1 MPAKLES
8 KIPKYITITRLRNP
22 STKHQSNCFYSSMSN
37 IERITDTS
45 GAVALGPSQ
54 TSQESQESYD
64 DEFTLPTKEEN
75 DTLRKVADNLP
86 FVGFSLCLVEFAE
99 RASYYGAQTLFSN
112 FVQFPLP
119 KGGNG
124 AGSPPRGTQG
134 TAGALGMGLQ
144 ANTYIGR
151 YKAIVIGVFICGVAH
166 IIQVIGAI
174 PSVLQKGKSN
184 AAPPFVIGLLLL
196 AFGAGLFKPNI
207 SPTVLDQHK
216 SQTPY
221 VKTLKSGENV
231 IVDPET
237 TNNRTMLL
245 FYMFVNIGAFYMLA
259 TTYAEKYVGY
269 WLSFLLSGIIYFLL
283 PILLFAVYKKTKK
296 HPPSGNKDLAEAFKI
311 GWTALVQNRFQFW
324 RNDFWDA
331 AKPANL
337 RSKGI
342 EVNWTD
348 TAVFKVAKTME
359 ACDIFWFYPI
369 YNLNDGGIGSVST
382 NQGASMITNG
392 APNDVLNNFNPLT
405 IMVVIPILT
414 FVIYPF
420 LERRRLKPGPITRMT
435 IGFSIATLAGIVG
448 ALVQWKVY
456 QLSPC
461 GTHSSTC
468 DSVADISIWWQ
479 VPNTALSAISECFA
493 NVTAYEV
500 AYARAPASMKG
511 LVVAIFLFMTAL
523 SSALGEILIPAIKD
537 PWLIWIWAA
546 PAVALAVQTV
556 IFWIRFRH
564 MNSENYFA
572 EDVVYSPV
580 EEQQV
585 LPKTEA

>member
-1 MPAKLES
+1 
-8 KIPKYITITRLRNP
+8 
-22 STKHQSNCFYSSMSN
+22 MSN
-37 IERITDTS
+37 IEPNTDTS
-45 GAVALGPSQ
+45 GVAACGHSQ

-64 DEFTLPTKEEN
+64 DELTLPTKEEN
-75 DTLRKVADNLP
+75 STLRKVAENLP
-86 FVGFSLCLVEFAE
+86 LVGFSLCLVEFAE
-99 RASYYGAQTLFSN
+99 RASYYGAQTVFSN
-112 FVQFPLP
+112 FIQFPLP
-119 KGGNG
+119 EGGNG
-124 AGSPPRGTQG
+124 AGAPPRGTQK
-134 TAGALGMGLQ
+134 TAGALGWGLQ
-144 ANTYIGR
+144 ASTGLVLLFKFLAYIVPIFGGYWADTYVGR
-151 YKAIVIGVFICGVAH
+151 YRAIVIGVLICGVAH
-166 IIQVIGAI
+166 IIQVVGAI

-196 AFGAGLFKPNI
+196 AIGAGLFKPNI

-221 VKTLKSGENV
+221 VKTLKSGEKV

-245 FYMFVNIGAFYMLA
+245 FYMFVNLGAFYMLA
-259 TTYAEKYVGY
+259 TTYAEKYIGF
-269 WLSFLLSGIIYFLL
+269 WLSFLLSGAIYFLL

-296 HPPSGNKDLAEAFKI
+296 QPPSGNKDLAEAAKI
-311 GWTALVQNRFQFW
+311 VWTALVQSKFQFW
-324 RNDFWDA
+324 RKDFWDS
-331 AKPANL
+331 AKAANL

-342 EVNWTD
+342 EVTWTD

-359 ACDIFWFYPI
+359 ACDIFWFFPI

-392 APNDVLNNFNPLT
+392 APNDLLNNFNPLT
-405 IMVVIPILT
+405 IMVTIPILT

-461 GTHSSTC
+461 GTHASTC
-468 DSVADISIWWQ
+468 DNVADISIWWQ
-479 VPNTALSAISECFA
+479 IPNTALSAISECFA

-500 AYARAPASMKG
+500 AYARSPDSMKG

-523 SSALGEILIPAIKD
+523 SSALGEILIPVITD

-556 IFWIRFRH
+556 IFWFRFKH

-572 EDVVYSPV
+572 DNLDPSQV

-585 LPKTEA
+585 LSKADA

>member
-1 MPAKLES
+1 
-8 KIPKYITITRLRNP
+8 
-22 STKHQSNCFYSSMSN
+22 MSN
-37 IERITDTS
+37 IERVTDTS
-45 GAVALGPSQ
+45 GAAALGPSQ
-54 TSQESQESYD
+54 TSQESRESYD
-64 DEFTLPTKEEN
+64 DEFTPPTKEESQ
-75 DTLRKVADNLP
+75 TLRKVADNLP

-124 AGSPPRGTQG
+124 AGSPPRGTQE

-144 ANTYIGR
+144 ASTGLVLLFQFLAYVVPIFGGYWADTYVGR
-151 YKAIVIGVFICGVAH
+151 YKAIVIGVLICGVAH
-166 IIQVIGAI
+166 IIQVVGAI

-184 AAPPFVIGLLLL
+184 SAPPFVLGLLLL
-196 AFGAGLFKPNI
+196 SFGAGLFKPNI

-311 GWTALVQNRFQFW
+311 GWTALVQNKFQFW
-324 RNDFWDA
+324 RKDFWDA
-331 AKPANL
+331 AKPETL

-342 EVNWTD
+342 EVTWTD
-348 TAVFKVAKTME
+348 TAVFKVAKTLE

-382 NQGASMITNG
+382 NQGASMVTNG
-392 APNDVLNNFNPLT
+392 APNDLLNNFNPLT
-405 IMVVIPILT
+405 IMVTIPTLT

-420 LERRRLKPGPITRMT
+420 LERRKLKPGPITRMT

-461 GTHSSTC
+461 GTHASTC
-468 DSVADISIWWQ
+468 DKVADISIWWQ
-479 VPNTALSAISECFA
+479 IPNTALSAISECFA

-523 SSALGEILIPAIKD
+523 SSALGEILIPAITD

-556 IFWIRFRH
+556 IFWFRFKH

-572 EDVVYSPV
+572 DNVDSSQV

-585 LPKTEA
+585 LSKTEA